1 MDTGGRTAG
10 LVELALVLA
19 ALGAT
24 VLEPNLR
31 NQSIR
36 SLSNVFLD
44 VQQQSRPERVL
55 R

>member
-24 VLEPNLR
+24 VLEPNLGGSKEIYVYWEKKR
-31 NQSIR
+31 
-36 SLSNVFLD
+36 
-44 VQQQSRPERVL
+44 
-55 R
+55 